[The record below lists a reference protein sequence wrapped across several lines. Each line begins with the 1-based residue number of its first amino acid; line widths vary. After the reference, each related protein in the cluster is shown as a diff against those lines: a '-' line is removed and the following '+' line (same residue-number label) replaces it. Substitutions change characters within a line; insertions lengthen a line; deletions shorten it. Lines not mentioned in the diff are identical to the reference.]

1 MLDEESVINEANVFA
16 VLDAVD
22 VTVGLLGGEEREDP
36 DEMGWADVGGGNND
50 CGGGDANVKELDGDP
65 NPVNP
70 PNFGDEG
77 VCSWDGC

>member
-1 MLDEESVINEANVFA
+1 MNEANVFA

-22 VTVGLLGGEEREDP
+22 ATVGLLGGKEKEDP
-36 DEMGWADVGGGNND
+36 DEMGWADVDGGNND
-50 CGGGDANVKELDGDP
+50 CEGGVANVKELDDDP

-77 VCSWDGC
+77 GCSCVRCEHRK